1 MGIVVAVLMGLG
13 VLLAW
18 PWPSEAMRRWQEKPQ
33 RSGTV
38 ATGLMLGGLWN
49 SAWHGLR
56 HLGDFWGQ
64 AALVSGILMMAVAVL
79 LVVERSPAGWGHF
92 AAVRAVYKLIKPV
105 SGVLVVGLLAC
116 FILYAVALVRLNLG

>member
-33 RSGTV
+33 RVGTV
-38 ATGLMLGGLWN
+38 TKGLMLGGLWN

-56 HLGDFWGQ
+56 YLGDFWGQ

-79 LVVERSPAGWGHF
+79 LVVEKSTAGWGRLGP
-92 AAVRAVYKLIKPV
+92 VRAAYKVIQPL
-105 SGVLVVGLLAC
+105 SGALVVGLLAC
-116 FILYAVALVRLNLG
+116 FILYTVGLVRLNMG

>member
-18 PWPSEAMRRWQEKPQ
+18 PWPTEAMRRWQEKPQ
-33 RSGTV
+33 RAGTV

-49 SAWHGLR
+49 SAWHGLCCW
-56 HLGDFWGQ
+56 GDLWGQ
-64 AALVSGILMMAVAVL
+64 AALVSGVLMVAVAVL
-79 LVVERSPAGWGHF
+79 LVVERSSAGWGRF
-92 AAVRAVYKLIKPV
+92 GAVRAIYKLIEPAQ
-105 SGVLVVGLLAC
+105 GALAVGLLAC